1 MPKKVNVEKV
11 NAEKVNAEKVNVEKV
26 NAEKFGKKVLS
37 VYKSHPAKTGWLD
50 LFIYAAISI
59 AELRDLL
66 TVILSQNLMC

>member
-1 MPKKVNVEKV
+1 MPKKVN
-11 NAEKVNAEKVNVEKV
+11 AG
-26 NAEKFGKKVLS
+26 KFGKKVLS

-50 LFIYAAISI
+50 LFIYAAILI

>member
-1 MPKKVNVEKV
+1 MPKRV
-11 NAEKVNAEKVNVEKV
+11 NAERMNAERV